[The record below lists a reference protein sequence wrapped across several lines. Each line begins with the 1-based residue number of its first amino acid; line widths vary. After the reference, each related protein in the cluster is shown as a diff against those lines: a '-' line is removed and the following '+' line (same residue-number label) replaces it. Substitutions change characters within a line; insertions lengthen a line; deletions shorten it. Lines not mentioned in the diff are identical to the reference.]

1 MATIN
6 YKDIYSVLSEQDQ
19 LHLLKYYGE
28 LTPERQQ
35 ALLEQINTIDWDL
48 IRTATQTSS
57 ESKEDKKQIEPLG
70 AMELSEIEK
79 RHDEFEALGL
89 EALRA
94 QKVGAVLLAGGQGTR
109 LGFDKPKGMFNIGVT
124 KPLYIFQCLIN
135 NLMDVVKQAGAWVP
149 LYIMTSQKNHDETTS
164 FFREHQY
171 FGYDPAYIHFF
182 KQDMAPSVD
191 YNGKVMLEAKD
202 RISLSPNGNGG
213 WFSSLCRAGYL
224 KEMQEKGIEWLS
236 VFSVDNVLQR
246 INDPV
251 YVGAVIA
258 SGCDC
263 GGKVVRK
270 VSPEER
276 VGVLC
281 KEDGKPAIVEY
292 YEMTDDMRNL
302 RDENGNLLYNFGV
315 TLNYLFRL
323 KRLEDIR
330 SQKLPIHIVEKKI
343 PCLDEN
349 GKEVKP
355 EAPNGYKFEDLVLD
369 MIHMMDSCL
378 PYEVVRENEFA
389 PVKNKEG
396 ADSVDTARKLLKK
409 NGVQI

>member
-1 MATIN
+1 MSSPT
-6 YKDIYSVLSEQDQ
+6 YEQIYTLLQEQDQ
-19 LHLLKYYGE
+19 LHLLKYYEE
-28 LTPERQQ
+28 LEPDRQ
-35 ALLEQINTIDWDL
+35 ASLLEQISAIDWNL
-48 IRTATQTSS
+48 IHMVGQKPVS
-57 ESKEDKKQIEPLG
+57 ETEAEKKIEPLG
-70 AMELSEIEK
+70 AMELSEIEQ
-79 RHDEFEALGL
+79 RHDEFEAIGL

-94 QKVGAVLLAGGQGTR
+94 QKTGAVLLAGGQGTR

-124 KPLYIFQCLIN
+124 RPLYIFECLIN

-149 LYIMTSQKNHDETTS
+149 LYIMTSQKNHEETTS
-164 FFREHQY
+164 FFREHDY
-171 FGYDPAYIHFF
+171 FCYDPEYIHFF
-182 KQDMAPSVD
+182 RQDMAPSVD
-191 YNGKVMLEAKD
+191 YNGKVLLEAKD

-224 KEMQEKGIEWLS
+224 EDMHKKGIEWLS

-251 YVGAVIA
+251 YVGAVLA

-270 VSPEER
+270 ASPEER

-281 KEDGKPAIVEY
+281 KESGKPAIVEY
-292 YEMTDDMRNL
+292 YEMTDDMRLL

-323 KRLEDIR
+323 KRLEEIR
-330 SQKLPIHIVEKKI
+330 TQKLPVHIVEKKI
-343 PCLDEN
+343 PYINEK
-349 GKEVKP
+349 GEEVKP
-355 EAPNGYKFEDLVLD
+355 ETPNGYKFEELVLD

-378 PYEVVRENEFA
+378 PYEIVRENEFA
-389 PVKNKEG
+389 PVKNREG
-396 ADSVDTARKLLKK
+396 VDSVDTARELLTR
-409 NGVQI
+409 NGVQL

>member
-1 MATIN
+1 MAMIN
-6 YKDIYSVLSEQDQ
+6 YEDIYSVLSEQDQ

-35 ALLEQINTIDWDL
+35 ALLEQISTIDWDL

-57 ESKEDKKQIEPLG
+57 ESKEDKKKIEPLG

-94 QKVGAVLLAGGQGTR
+94 QKIGAVLLAGGQGTR

-135 NLMDVVKQAGAWVP
+135 NLMDVENQSGAWVP
-149 LYIMTSQKNHDETTS
+149 LYIMTSQKNHDETTA

-224 KEMQEKGIEWLS
+224 KEMQEK
-236 VFSVDNVLQR
+236 
-246 INDPV
+246 
-251 YVGAVIA
+251 
-258 SGCDC
+258 
-263 GGKVVRK
+263 
-270 VSPEER
+270 
-276 VGVLC
+276 
-281 KEDGKPAIVEY
+281 
-292 YEMTDDMRNL
+292 
-302 RDENGNLLYNFGV
+302 RD
-315 TLNYLFRL
+315 
-323 KRLEDIR
+323 
-330 SQKLPIHIVEKKI
+330 
-343 PCLDEN
+343 
-349 GKEVKP
+349 
-355 EAPNGYKFEDLVLD
+355 
-369 MIHMMDSCL
+369 
-378 PYEVVRENEFA
+378 
-389 PVKNKEG
+389 
-396 ADSVDTARKLLKK
+396 
-409 NGVQI
+409 

>member
-1 MATIN
+1 MSSPT
-6 YKDIYSVLSEQDQ
+6 YEQIYTLLQEQNQ
-19 LHLLKYYGE
+19 LHLLKYYEE
-28 LTPERQQ
+28 LEPDRQ
-35 ALLEQINTIDWDL
+35 ASLLEQISAIDWNL
-48 IRTATQTSS
+48 IHMAGQKPSS
-57 ESKEDKKQIEPLG
+57 ETEAEKKIEPLG
-70 AMELSEIEK
+70 AMELSEIEQ
-79 RHDEFEALGL
+79 RHDEFEAIGL

-94 QKVGAVLLAGGQGTR
+94 QKTGAVLLAGGQGTR

-124 KPLYIFQCLIN
+124 RPLYIFECLIN

-149 LYIMTSQKNHDETTS
+149 LYIMTSQKNHEETTS
-164 FFREHQY
+164 FFREHDY
-171 FGYDPAYIHFF
+171 FGYDPEYIHFF
-182 KQDMAPSVD
+182 RQDMAPSVD
-191 YNGKVMLEAKD
+191 YNGKVLLEAKD

-224 KEMQEKGIEWLS
+224 EDMHKKGIEWLS

-251 YVGAVIA
+251 YVGAVLA

-270 VSPEER
+270 ASPEER

-281 KEDGKPAIVEY
+281 RESGKPAIVEY
-292 YEMTDDMRNL
+292 YEMTDDMRLL

-323 KRLEDIR
+323 KRLEEIR
-330 SQKLPIHIVEKKI
+330 TRKLPVHIVEKKI
-343 PCLDEN
+343 PYINEN
-349 GKEVKP
+349 GEEVKP
-355 EAPNGYKFEDLVLD
+355 ETPNGYKFEELVLD

-378 PYEVVRENEFA
+378 PYEIVRENEFA
-389 PVKNKEG
+389 PVKNREG
-396 ADSVDTARKLLKK
+396 VDSVDTARELLTR
-409 NGVQI
+409 NGVSL

>member
-1 MATIN
+1 MSSPT
-6 YKDIYSVLSEQDQ
+6 YEQIYTLLQEQDQ
-19 LHLLKYYGE
+19 LHLLKYYEE
-28 LTPERQQ
+28 LEPDRQ
-35 ALLEQINTIDWDL
+35 ASLLEQISAIDWNL
-48 IRTATQTSS
+48 IHLVGQKPVS
-57 ESKEDKKQIEPLG
+57 ETEAEKKIEPLG
-70 AMELSEIEK
+70 AMELSEIEQ
-79 RHDEFEALGL
+79 RHDEFEAIGL

-94 QKVGAVLLAGGQGTR
+94 QKTGAVLLAGGQGTR

-124 KPLYIFQCLIN
+124 RPLYIFECLIN

-149 LYIMTSQKNHDETTS
+149 LYIMTSQKNHEETTS
-164 FFREHQY
+164 FFREHDY
-171 FGYDPAYIHFF
+171 FGYDPEYIHFF
-182 KQDMAPSVD
+182 RQDMAPSVD
-191 YNGKVMLEAKD
+191 YNGKVLLEAKD

-224 KEMQEKGIEWLS
+224 EDMHKKGIEWLS

-251 YVGAVIA
+251 YVGAVLA

-270 VSPEER
+270 ASPEER

-281 KEDGKPAIVEY
+281 KESGKPAIVEY
-292 YEMTDDMRNL
+292 YEMTDDMRLL

-323 KRLEDIR
+323 KRLEEIR
-330 SQKLPIHIVEKKI
+330 TQKLPVHIVEKKI
-343 PCLDEN
+343 PYINEK
-349 GKEVKP
+349 GEEVKP
-355 EAPNGYKFEDLVLD
+355 ETPNGYKFEELVLD

-378 PYEVVRENEFA
+378 PYEIIRENEFA
-389 PVKNKEG
+389 PVKNREG
-396 ADSVDTARKLLKK
+396 VDSVDTARELLTR
-409 NGVQI
+409 NGVQL

>member
-1 MATIN
+1 MSSPT
-6 YKDIYSVLSEQDQ
+6 YEQIYTLLQEQDQ
-19 LHLLKYYGE
+19 LHLLKYYEE
-28 LTPERQQ
+28 LEPDRQ
-35 ALLEQINTIDWDL
+35 ASLLEQISAIDWNL
-48 IRTATQTSS
+48 IHMVGQKPVS
-57 ESKEDKKQIEPLG
+57 ETEAEKKIEPLG
-70 AMELSEIEK
+70 AMELSEIEQ
-79 RHDEFEALGL
+79 RHDEFEAIGL

-94 QKVGAVLLAGGQGTR
+94 QKTGAVLLAGGQGTR

-124 KPLYIFQCLIN
+124 RPLYIFECLIN

-149 LYIMTSQKNHDETTS
+149 LYIMTSQKNHEETTS
-164 FFREHQY
+164 FFREHDY
-171 FGYDPAYIHFF
+171 FGYDPEYIHFF
-182 KQDMAPSVD
+182 RQDMAPSVD
-191 YNGKVMLEAKD
+191 YNGKVLLEAKD

-224 KEMQEKGIEWLS
+224 EDMHKKGIEWLS

-251 YVGAVIA
+251 YVGAVLA

-270 VSPEER
+270 ASPEER

-281 KEDGKPAIVEY
+281 KESGKPAIVEY
-292 YEMTDDMRNL
+292 YEMTDDMRLL

-323 KRLEDIR
+323 KRLEEIR
-330 SQKLPIHIVEKKI
+330 TQKLPVHIVEKKI
-343 PCLDEN
+343 PYINEK
-349 GKEVKP
+349 GEEVKP
-355 EAPNGYKFEDLVLD
+355 ETPNGYKFEELVLD

-378 PYEVVRENEFA
+378 PYEIVRENEFA
-389 PVKNKEG
+389 PVKNREG
-396 ADSVDTARKLLKK
+396 VDSVDTARELLTR
-409 NGVQI
+409 NGVQL

>member
-1 MATIN
+1 MSSPT
-6 YKDIYSVLSEQDQ
+6 YEQIYTLLQEQDQ
-19 LHLLKYYGE
+19 LHLLKYYEE
-28 LTPERQQ
+28 LEPDRQ
-35 ALLEQINTIDWDL
+35 ASLLEQISAIDWNL
-48 IRTATQTSS
+48 IHMVEQKPVS
-57 ESKEDKKQIEPLG
+57 ETEAEKKIEPLG
-70 AMELSEIEK
+70 AMELSEIEQ
-79 RHDEFEALGL
+79 RHDEFEAIGL

-94 QKVGAVLLAGGQGTR
+94 QKTGAVLLAGGQGTR

-124 KPLYIFQCLIN
+124 RPLYIFECLIN

-149 LYIMTSQKNHDETTS
+149 LYIMTSQKNHEETTS
-164 FFREHQY
+164 FFREHDY
-171 FGYDPAYIHFF
+171 FGYDPEYIHFF
-182 KQDMAPSVD
+182 RQDMAPSVD
-191 YNGKVMLEAKD
+191 YNGKVLLEAKD

-224 KEMQEKGIEWLS
+224 EDMHKKGIEWLS

-251 YVGAVIA
+251 YVGAVLA

-270 VSPEER
+270 ASPEER

-281 KEDGKPAIVEY
+281 KESGKPAIVEY
-292 YEMTDDMRNL
+292 YEMTDDMRLL

-323 KRLEDIR
+323 KRLEEIR
-330 SQKLPIHIVEKKI
+330 TQKLPVHIVEKKI
-343 PCLDEN
+343 PYINEK
-349 GKEVKP
+349 GEEVKP
-355 EAPNGYKFEDLVLD
+355 ETPNGYKFEELVLD

-378 PYEVVRENEFA
+378 PYEIVRENEFA
-389 PVKNKEG
+389 PVKNREG
-396 ADSVDTARKLLKK
+396 VDSVDTARELLTR
-409 NGVQI
+409 NGVQL

>member
-1 MATIN
+1 MSSPT
-6 YKDIYSVLSEQDQ
+6 YEQIYTLLQEQDQ
-19 LHLLKYYGE
+19 LHLLKYYEE
-28 LTPERQQ
+28 LEPDRQ
-35 ALLEQINTIDWDL
+35 ASLLEQISAIDWNL
-48 IRTATQTSS
+48 IHMVGQKPVSDTEA
-57 ESKEDKKQIEPLG
+57 EKKIEPLG
-70 AMELSEIEK
+70 AMELSEIEQ
-79 RHDEFEALGL
+79 RHDEFEAIGL

-94 QKVGAVLLAGGQGTR
+94 QKTGAVLLAGGQGTR

-124 KPLYIFQCLIN
+124 RPLYIFECLIN

-149 LYIMTSQKNHDETTS
+149 LYIMTSQKNHEETTS
-164 FFREHQY
+164 FFREHDY
-171 FGYDPAYIHFF
+171 FGYDPEYIHFF
-182 KQDMAPSVD
+182 RQDMAPSVD
-191 YNGKVMLEAKD
+191 YNGKVLLEAKD

-224 KEMQEKGIEWLS
+224 EDMHKKGIEWLS

-251 YVGAVIA
+251 YVGAVLA

-270 VSPEER
+270 ASPEER

-281 KEDGKPAIVEY
+281 KESGKPAIVEY
-292 YEMTDDMRNL
+292 YEMTDDMRLL

-323 KRLEDIR
+323 KRLEEIR
-330 SQKLPIHIVEKKI
+330 TQKLPVHIVEKKI
-343 PCLDEN
+343 PYINEK
-349 GKEVKP
+349 GEEVKP
-355 EAPNGYKFEDLVLD
+355 ETPNGYKFEELVLD

-378 PYEVVRENEFA
+378 PYEIVRENEFA
-389 PVKNKEG
+389 PVKNREG
-396 ADSVDTARKLLKK
+396 VDSVDTARELLTR
-409 NGVQI
+409 NGVQL

>member
-1 MATIN
+1 MSSPT
-6 YKDIYSVLSEQDQ
+6 YEQIYTLLQEQDQ
-19 LHLLKYYGE
+19 LHLLKYYEE
-28 LTPERQQ
+28 LEPDRQ
-35 ALLEQINTIDWDL
+35 ASLLEQISAIDWNL
-48 IRTATQTSS
+48 IHMVGQKPVS
-57 ESKEDKKQIEPLG
+57 ETEAEKKIEPLG
-70 AMELSEIEK
+70 AMELSEIEQ
-79 RHDEFEALGL
+79 RHDEFEAIGL

-94 QKVGAVLLAGGQGTR
+94 QKTGAVLLAGGQGTR

-124 KPLYIFQCLIN
+124 RPLYIFECLIN

-149 LYIMTSQKNHDETTS
+149 LYIMTSQKNHEETTS
-164 FFREHQY
+164 FFREHDY
-171 FGYDPAYIHFF
+171 FGYDPEYIHFF
-182 KQDMAPSVD
+182 RQDMAPSVD
-191 YNGKVMLEAKD
+191 YNGKVLLEAKD

-224 KEMQEKGIEWLS
+224 EDMHKKGIEWLS

-251 YVGAVIA
+251 YVGAVLA

-270 VSPEER
+270 ASPEER

-281 KEDGKPAIVEY
+281 KESGKPAIVEY
-292 YEMTDDMRNL
+292 YEMTDDMRLL

-323 KRLEDIR
+323 RRLEEIR
-330 SQKLPIHIVEKKI
+330 TQKLPVHIVEKKI
-343 PCLDEN
+343 PYINEK
-349 GKEVKP
+349 GEEVKP
-355 EAPNGYKFEDLVLD
+355 ETPNGYKFEELVLD

-378 PYEVVRENEFA
+378 PYEIVRENEFA
-389 PVKNKEG
+389 PVKNREG
-396 ADSVDTARKLLKK
+396 VDSVDTARELLTR
-409 NGVQI
+409 NGVQL